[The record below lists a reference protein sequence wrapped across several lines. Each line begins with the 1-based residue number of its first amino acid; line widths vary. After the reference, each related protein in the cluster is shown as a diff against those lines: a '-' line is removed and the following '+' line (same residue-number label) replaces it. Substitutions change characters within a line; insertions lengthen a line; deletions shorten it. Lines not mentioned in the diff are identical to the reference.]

1 MNKETAKKMGDM
13 RLYGMQTTGGQSE
26 LSKVAY
32 PPIDGILLR
41 QFNKK
46 HNMSLNTTW
55 SKFGWDDYIEV
66 IEAIKAKYSS
76 PMWQVEALWNP
87 HELVYQKK

>member
-1 MNKETAKKMGDM
+1 
-13 RLYGMQTTGGQSE
+13 
-26 LSKVAY
+26 
-32 PPIDGILLR
+32 
-41 QFNKK
+41 
-46 HNMSLNTTW
+46 MSLNTTW